1 MKRVFAF
8 AIVLSFALVSV
19 SFAASRVWVNSPE
32 GKCSV
37 WAPLVQSQGGGTY
50 KVIYSPTNKN
60 DGANCRNASNQIVH
74 HFALG
79 EIISNKM
86 AVAESREEVAP
97 APSVEPKEEAKEE
110 IAPAAPPSKDKEDE
124 VDEETSEEDFED
136 LDLDL

>member
-97 APSVEPKEEAKEE
+97 APMAEPKEE

-124 VDEETSEEDFED
+124 VDEGTSDEDFED